1 MARRISNPFETL
13 RTEGGLLPP
22 DLLKRIADGDK
33 DLPGLSP
40 ADYHLFEGERLGEA
54 TSRAWNRLLGGW
66 ASFREACEK
75 LAPEAADA
83 GMTRERWLAILF
95 QELGYGRLEPAPR
108 ATAIEGGGDKTY
120 PISHFWQRSPI
131 HLVGFRTDLDTRT
144 KGVAGAARQSPH
156 SLVQEFL
163 NRSDEH
169 LWGIVSNGLRLR
181 LLRDNVSL
189 TRQAYVEFDL
199 EAMLEGEAYADF
211 ALLWLVAHESRLEP
225 RPAAEGAEPR
235 SEGCWLEAWTREAQ
249 QQGTRALDQLRG
261 GVERA
266 IEALGRGFLAH
277 RDNGALREALR
288 TGELGAQEYYRQLLR
303 LVYRLLFLFTAED
316 RGLLLLPEAE
326 TKPEARRRYVEHYS
340 ARRLRSLAERRR
352 GGPHAD
358 LYRALRLVMDKLG
371 QDTGCPELALPAL
384 GSFLWSE
391 AALPHLTHAEIANRA
406 LLDAVRALA
415 FTEDQ
420 RRLRPVDYR
429 NLGSEELG
437 SIYESLLELHPEI
450 DTAAAE
456 FTLRTAAGHE
466 RKTTGSYYTP
476 TSLINCLL
484 ETALDLVLDEA
495 QAKPDPEAAILA
507 LKVCDPAVGSG
518 HFLIAAAQ
526 RIARRLAF
534 VRTGEEEPAPEAL
547 RTALRD
553 VIGRCL
559 YGVDVNPMA
568 VELCKVSLWLEALE
582 PGKPLSFLDHHI
594 QCGNSLLGTTP
605 ALLARGIPDDAWKP
619 IEGDD
624 KKVAQALR
632 KQNREERT
640 GQTTMFAEL
649 ARDERPAYGSLAEA
663 VAGLDALPDDSP
675 ADVHA
680 KEERWRRLAESEEA
694 RRGRLRADTWCA
706 AFVWPKRAAGPEAP
720 TFDLFQRLS
729 KDPSALPRATRDEI
743 DRLAGEYGFFHWDLA
758 FPDVLRPPEGE
769 IAECDV
775 TGWSG
780 GFDVVLSN
788 PPWEHTELKEKEFF
802 AIRDP
807 EIANAQTGAARKR
820 LIAKLDR
827 TDPALHEAYV
837 AAKRSHDAIGFFA
850 SSTGRYPLC
859 GRGRINTYA
868 IFAEL
873 MRGAISPTGRVGCIV
888 PSGIAT
894 DDTTKHF
901 FQSLTEQRS
910 LASLYDFE
918 NARPLFPGVHRSY
931 KFCLLTLTGSGR
943 PAETGAELAFFLH
956 DPAELCDDERRFR
969 LSAEDIALLNP
980 NTRTCP
986 VFRTRRDAQLTKAIY
1001 SRVPILLREGP
1012 PEENPWGVSFRQ
1024 GLFNMTSDSHLFRT
1038 REQLEADGW
1047 ELEGNVFAKDGQRHL
1062 PLYEAKMI
1070 HHFDHRFGDY
1080 ALRTS
1085 GSESTA
1091 LPDVPVAQL
1100 QDPHFEPLPRYW
1112 VPEAEVEDRLQGRW
1126 PHSWLIGWRDICRST
1141 DERTVIA
1148 SVIPRVGVGNN
1159 LPISILSRPAPE
1171 VAGLGGSISSF
1182 AFDFVSRFK
1191 VGGTHLN
1198 FFITHQL
1205 PVLPPET
1212 YDDKA
1217 PWHRHDKIQDWLLP
1231 RVLEL
1236 TYTAWDLAP
1245 FARDLGYDG
1254 PPFRWDDERRF
1265 LLRCEL
1271 DAAFFHLYGIARDD
1285 AAYIM
1290 DTFPIVK
1297 RKDEAAHGHYRT
1309 RNTILEIYDAL
1320 QHAIDTGEPYRTRID
1335 PPPADPR
1342 VAHPAPAG
1350 TRQRE
1355 RTARLVRVP
1364 GDRDKRYVDRVP
1376 LLSVK
1381 AAAGRF
1387 AGGQAPDFQDW
1398 VRVETESPL
1407 KRGMFVAQVEG
1418 RSMEPLIP
1426 ANAYCLFQYA
1436 QPRDHTGSVVLV
1448 QIREHGDPE
1457 EGGQYVVKRLR
1468 RAPSGAIRLES
1479 ENAEFAPIDVDP
1491 EGSELRVIARLLRVI
1506 RGPDGLSDE

>member
-1 MARRISNPFETL
+1 MARRRRALFETL

-22 DLLKRIADGDK
+22 DLLQRVGDGDK
-33 DLPGLSP
+33 ELPGLAP
-40 ADYHLFEGERLGEA
+40 PDYHLFEGERLGEA
-54 TSRAWNRLLGGW
+54 TSRAWNRLLGAW
-66 ASFREACEK
+66 ASFREACAK
-75 LAPEAADA
+75 LAPGAPDA
-83 GMTRERWLAILF
+83 HLTRERWLAILF
-95 QELGYGRLEPAPR
+95 QELGYGRLRATPR
-108 ATAIEGGGDKTY
+108 ATQLGGRTY
-120 PISHFWQRSPI
+120 TLSHFWQASPL
-131 HLVGFRTDLDTRT
+131 HLVGFHTDLDHRTR
-144 KGVAGAARQSPH
+144 GVAGAARQSPH

-199 EAMLEGEAYADF
+199 EAMLEGEIYADF
-211 ALLWLVAHESRLEP
+211 ALLWLVTHESRLEP
-225 RPAAEGAEPR
+225 RPATEGAEPR
-235 SEGCWLEAWTREAQ
+235 PEGCWLEAWTREAQ

-261 GVERA
+261 GVEQA

-277 RDNGALREALR
+277 HSNSTLREALR
-288 TGELGAQEYYRQLLR
+288 SGALSAQDYYRELLR

-326 TKPEARRRYVEHYS
+326 VKPEAQRRYLEYYS
-340 ARRLRSLAERRR
+340 TRHLRRLAERRR
-352 GGPHAD
+352 GGPHPD
-358 LYRALRLVMDKLG
+358 LYRSLRLVMDKLG

-391 AALPHLTHAEIANRA
+391 AALPHLAHAEIANRA
-406 LLDAVRALA
+406 LLDTVRALA

-450 DTAAAE
+450 DAGAAA

-476 TSLINCLL
+476 TSLIDCLL
-484 ETALDLVLDEA
+484 ETALDPVLDEA
-495 QAKPDPEAAILA
+495 QTQPDPEAAILA

-518 HFLIAAAQ
+518 HFLIAAAH
-526 RIARRLAF
+526 RIARRLAA

-547 RTALRD
+547 RTTLRD

-624 KKVAQALR
+624 KKVASALR
-632 KQNREERT
+632 KQNREERK
-640 GQTTMFAEL
+640 GQTSLFADL
-649 ARDERPAYGSLAEA
+649 IRDATPAYGSLTEA
-663 VAGLDALPDDSP
+663 AAHMDALPDGSP
-675 ADVHA
+675 AAIHE
-680 KEERWRRLAESEEA
+680 KELRWRRLAESEEA
-694 RRGRLRADTWCA
+694 RRERLRADAWCA
-706 AFVWPKRAAGPEAP
+706 AFVWPKREGAPEAP
-720 TFDLFQRLS
+720 TEDLFLRLT
-729 KDPSALPRATRDEI
+729 KDPAAAPRATREEI
-743 DRLAGEYGFFHWDLA
+743 ARLAGEYRFFHWHLA
-758 FPDVLRPPEGE
+758 FADVLQPSEGA
-769 IAECDV
+769 IADGDV
-775 TGWSG
+775 TGWEG

-802 AIRDP
+802 ATRSP
-807 EIANAQTGAARKR
+807 EISKAGTGAARKK

-827 TDPALHEAYV
+827 TDPELHKAYL

-850 SSTGRYPLC
+850 GSSGRYPLC
-859 GRGRINTYA
+859 GRGRINTYT

-873 MRGAISPTGRVGCIV
+873 MRGAVAPAGRVGCIV

-901 FQSLTEQRS
+901 FQSLTERGALTS
-910 LASLYDFE
+910 LFDFQSGPGLFAE
-918 NARPLFPGVHRSY
+918 IGHARY
-931 KFCLLTLTGSGR
+931 KFCLLTLVGSAR
-943 PAETGAELAFFLH
+943 SVPEAEFAFFLRSVDH
-956 DPAELCDDERRFR
+956 LGDPGRRFR
-969 LSAEDIALLNP
+969 LSAEEIALLNP
-980 NTRTCP
+980 NTKTCP
-986 VFRTRRDAQLTKAIY
+986 VFRTRRDAELTKQICR
-1001 SRVPILLREGP
+1001 RVPVLIREGP
-1012 PEENPWGVSFRQ
+1012 LEENPWGLSFRQ
-1024 GLFNMTSDSHLFRT
+1024 GLFNMTSDSHLFRS

-1047 ELEGNVFAKDGQRHL
+1047 ELEGNVFTKDAGRML

-1070 HHFDHRFGDY
+1070 HHFDHRWATYEG
-1080 ALRTS
+1080 R
-1085 GSESTA
+1085 STRDLTA
-1091 LPDVPVAQL
+1091 AEKA
-1100 QDPHFEPLPRYW
+1100 DPAFQPLPRYW
-1112 VPEAEVEDRLQGRW
+1112 VPAPEVEARLEGRW
-1126 PHSWLIGWRDICRST
+1126 PHPWLLGWRDICRNT

-1148 SVIPRVGVGNN
+1148 SVIPYVGVGHTMPLFLPDGPDVDQMAAFLTN
-1159 LPISILSRPAPE
+1159 LSTF
-1171 VAGLGGSISSF
+1171 V
-1182 AFDFVSRFK
+1182 FDYAARQK
-1191 VGGTHLN
+1191 VGGTHLTYGYLN
-1198 FFITHQL
+1198 QL
-1205 PVLPPET
+1205 PVLRPEEFGGLASWSSDQT
-1212 YDDKA
+1212 
-1217 PWHRHDKIQDWLLP
+1217 ISEWLRP

-1236 TYTAWDLAP
+1236 TYTAWDLAA

-1254 PPFRWDDERRF
+1254 PPFRWDEERRF
-1265 LLRCEL
+1265 LVRCEL

-1285 AAYIM
+1285 VAYIM
-1290 DTFPIVK
+1290 GTFPIVK
-1297 RKDEAAHGHYRT
+1297 RKDEATHGHYRT
-1309 RNTILEIYDAL
+1309 RDTILEIYDAL
-1320 QHAIDTGEPYRTRID
+1320 QHAIDTGEPYATRLN

-1342 VAHPAPAG
+1342 VAHPAPAE

-1355 RTARLVRVP
+1355 KAARLVRVP

-1398 VRVETESPL
+1398 VRVETASPL
-1407 KRGMFVAQVEG
+1407 KRGMFVAKVEG

-1426 ANAYCLFQYA
+1426 AHAYCVFQYA
-1436 QPRDHTGSVVLV
+1436 QPRDHTGCVVLV
-1448 QIREHGDPE
+1448 QIREPGDPE

-1479 ENAEFAPIDVDP
+1479 ENAEFAPIDVDS
-1491 EGSELRVIARLLRVI
+1491 EGSELRVIARLLKVI